1 MELEMDLL
9 PSRIFFQKGSNY
21 KCQFCTKTCAP
32 SNLVSQVSGISEK
45 KHKDEV
51 PDILGWNQ
59 NIERSCKPRFWSTE
73 LNDMCFKSTEKLV
86 KDECM

>member
-1 MELEMDLL
+1 MSVLHEN
-9 PSRIFFQKGSNY
+9 I
-21 KCQFCTKTCAP
+21 CTFK
-32 SNLVSQVSGISEK
+32 SGLSSLRHIQE

-73 LNDMCFKSTEKLV
+73 LNDMCFKSTEKLA